1 MPAGVLAGVST
12 VKLGTRPI
20 TVENML
26 PDITCICV
34 ESGVRG
40 IFKKS
45 NEVPFLEDTEL
56 AKYDPDLMHLSLLEA
71 KFL

>member
-1 MPAGVLAGVST
+1 MW
-12 VKLGTRPI
+12 
-20 TVENML
+20 
-26 PDITCICV
+26 V

-45 NEVPFLEDTEL
+45 NEVPFSEVAEL
-56 AKYDPDLMHLSLLEA
+56 AKCDPNLMHLSLLEA